1 MEKFYVKSKTRK
13 RWDEICDIFQKA
25 GVKWANERN
34 AKKYN
39 YWEIYKEN
47 SKIFLGYIGDKS
59 LSYGN
64 TNEGVRKVKFKNLK
78 KELGL
83 VEKVKKEEIDWE
95 NVPVDTKVIVTASTD
110 VMFRKYFKSYGNG
123 SVNVFRDGKTS
134 FSSSSGIPGH
144 EVWDIEQVKIYKG
157 DK

>member
-1 MEKFYVKSKTRK
+1 MKKFYIKAKTQK
-13 RWDEICDIFQKA
+13 RWDEICDIFQEA
-25 GVKWANERN
+25 DVKWANERN

-64 TNEGVRKVKFKNLK
+64 VNEGVRKVKFKNLR

-83 VEKVKKEEIDWE
+83 VEKGGCYAK
-95 NVPVDTKVIVTASTD
+95 
-110 VMFRKYFKSYGNG
+110 R
-123 SVNVFRDGKTS
+123 
-134 FSSSSGIPGH
+134 
-144 EVWDIEQVKIYKG
+144 
-157 DK
+157 